1 MPNIVPH
8 FRFEPGSVTSAD
20 AGRGAVTLG
29 GSWVL
34 WRRGGM
40 RAAMTARLAY
50 WRRRPLLT
58 AAVIFV
64 GLELLL
70 AAFAPWISPYDPL
83 KQNVLV
89 RMKAPSVAHWLGT
102 DQFGRD
108 ILARVLHGA
117 RSSLA
122 ISGGAVVLALICGG
136 TLGLVAAYV
145 GGWLDRVVM
154 RSMDIVF
161 AFPVML
167 LAIAIVAV
175 LGPGAVSGGIAIA
188 VVYTPIFAR
197 LLRGPALVIAASD
210 YVLNARAIGAS
221 DTRIVVRHILP
232 NLANVVLVQASLM
245 LSAAILVEASLSFL
259 GLGTQPPA
267 PSLGLMLSEGRN
279 VLLLSPWSAVFSGL
293 AILLLAFGLNL
304 LGDLLRDELD
314 PRLRT

>member
-1 MPNIVPH
+1 M
-8 FRFEPGSVTSAD
+8 SA
-20 AGRGAVTLG
+20 
-29 GSWVL
+29 
-34 WRRGGM
+34 
-40 RAAMTARLAY
+40 TAERLAY
-50 WRRRPLLT
+50 WRRRPLL
-58 AAVIFV
+58 ALAVAFV
-64 GLELLL
+64 VLELLL
-70 AAFAPWISPYDPL
+70 ALLAPWIAPYDPVA
-83 KQNVLV
+83 QNVLV
-89 RMKAPSVAHWLGT
+89 RMKAPSLAHWLGT

-108 ILARVLHGA
+108 ILARILYGA

-122 ISGGAVVLALICGG
+122 ISGGAVLLALVAGG
-136 TLGLVAAYV
+136 ALGLMSAYV

-167 LAIAIVAV
+167 LAIAIVAL
-175 LGPGAVSGGIAIA
+175 LGPGAISGGIAIA

-210 YVLNARAIGAS
+210 FVLNARAIGAS
-221 DTRIVVRHILP
+221 DTRIVLRHILP
-232 NLANVVLVQASLM
+232 NLANVILVQASLL

-259 GLGTQPPA
+259 GLGTQPPQ

-279 VLLLSPWSAVFSGL
+279 MLLLSPWSAIFSGL